1 MEIACEEVRRVR
13 IARRLWFGTCP
24 KTGLLTDGE
33 RQRRERMYR
42 AVLAWSI
49 LFLGALLRFY
59 LVHITPY
66 NVSKHDLGYVMGMDS
81 DKTGAGHLGY
91 IEYICRNRALP
102 DFKPTTRWSFYNP
115 PAHHLLAATALNFF
129 LSLGIPEVQSWEL
142 VQYLPALYIMATVV
156 GGYLVLRRFGVKKVP
171 LALGVAILSFH
182 PSLSFLATSLN
193 NDALALAL
201 TVWAVYFALRWYDEP
216 RTGWIVGTALAVG
229 VGMMTKLTV
238 ALVAPAIAIL
248 FLYRFFCDKTWVAHI
263 KQFSVFAALCVPL
276 GLFWPLRN
284 KWLYDMP
291 FNYVQKLPE
300 SIGQY
305 IGNATLWERF
315 GLPPLSDFTRVVSE
329 WDTKGS
335 LGYPDRNLW
344 SQTLRSALF
353 DDNAL
358 TFRSARQE
366 TLAAILMVVTLVL
379 ALATIAVT
387 VVGLIR
393 RRDVDSRLRWF
404 VAVAA
409 VLLLGNYVVFC
420 KDYPWTCT
428 IHFRYVLPVLL
439 YGGIGT
445 GLWWQRS
452 ARTPLH
458 RAAQIALT
466 ALTVLFCGLSAYLC
480 AVGMAPS
487 VV

>member
-1 MEIACEEVRRVR
+1 MKIAYGEVQRVK
-13 IARRLWFGTCP
+13 IKEWKGLGTSP
-24 KTGLLTDGE
+24 KTRLLTDSE
-33 RQRRERMYR
+33 RERREHLFWT
-42 AVLAWSI
+42 VLAWSI
-49 LFLGALLRFY
+49 LLLGALLRFY

-66 NVSKHDLGYVMGMDS
+66 NVSKHDLGYVMGIDS

-102 DFKPTTRWSFYNP
+102 DFNPTTRWSFYNP
-115 PAHHLLAATALNFF
+115 PAHHLLAATVLNFF
-129 LSLGIPEVQSWEL
+129 LALGIPEGQSWEL
-142 VQYLPALYIMATVV
+142 LQYLPALYIMATAV
-156 GGYLVLRRFGVKKVP
+156 GGYLVLRRFGVKK
-171 LALGVAILSFH
+171 ALGVAILSFH

-216 RTGWIVGTALAVG
+216 RTRWIVGTALTVG
-229 VGMMTKLTV
+229 AGMMTKLTV

-248 FLYRFFCDKTWVAHI
+248 FLYRFFCDKTWIAHI
-263 KQFSVFAALCVPL
+263 KQFSVFAAVCVPL

-284 KWLYDMP
+284 MWLYDMP

-315 GLPPLSDFTRVVSE
+315 GCPPLSDFTRVVSE
-329 WDTKGS
+329 WDTKGT

-358 TFRSARQE
+358 AFRSARQE
-366 TLAAILMVVTLVL
+366 TLAAILMVVTLAL
-379 ALATIAVT
+379 ALVTVAVT

-409 VLLLGNYVVFC
+409 LLLLGNYVIFC

-428 IHFRYVLPVLL
+428 IHFRYILPVLL
-439 YGGIGT
+439 YGGIGI
-445 GLWWQRS
+445 GLWWQGS
-452 ARTPLH
+452 SRTPL
-458 RAAQIALT
+458 RRTVQIVLAT
-466 ALTVLFCGLSAYLC
+466 LTVVFCGLSAYLC
-480 AVGMAPS
+480 AVGMAPLTA
-487 VV
+487 